1 MWFKNLQ
8 IYRFTRPF
16 DLTVEQLET
25 QLEACAFTPCGSQD
39 ISRFGWVKP
48 LGKFG
53 STLTHS
59 ASGHILICARKEEK
73 MLPGTVVKEMLAEKV
88 EAIEFEQGR
97 ALKKKEKEALKE
109 EILHTLLPRAFS
121 RTSQTFAWI
130 NPADNLMVVDAGS
143 AKKADDLLALLR
155 KSIGSLPVVPV
166 ALKNP
171 PEITMTEWLNE
182 GNLPASFTLED
193 EAELRSAMEHGGII
207 RCKQQDL
214 MTDEIKNHLA
224 NDKLVTKLALNWGE
238 TVSFVLGDDLSIKRL
253 KFSEELREQNDD
265 VTSEDPA
272 ARLDADFALVTA
284 ELSQF
289 IPALFAALGGE
300 EQSI

>member
-8 IYRFTRPF
+8 VYRFTRPIE
-16 DLTVEQLET
+16 LTTEQLES
-25 QLEACAFTPCGSQD
+25 QLESLTFTPCGSQD
-39 ISRFGWVKP
+39 MSRFGWTPP

-59 ASGHILICARKEEK
+59 ADSQILICARKEQK
-73 MLPGTVVKEMLAEKV
+73 MLPSTVIKEQLAEKV

-109 EILHTLLPRAFS
+109 ELLHTLLPRAFS
-121 RTSQTFAWI
+121 RTTNTFAWI
-130 NPADNLMVVDAGS
+130 NAADGLLIVDASS
-143 AKKADDLLALLR
+143 AKKAEDVLALLR

-171 PEITMTEWLNE
+171 PEITMTEWLQE
-182 GNLPASFTLED
+182 GNLPATFTLED
-193 EAELRSAMEHGGII
+193 ESELRSAQQRGGIA
-207 RCKQQDL
+207 RFKQQDL
-214 MTDEIKNHLA
+214 MTDEVKNHLA
-224 NDKLVTKLALNWGE
+224 NDKLVTKLAMNWGE
-238 TVSFVLGDDLSIKRL
+238 RLSFVLGDDLSIKRL

-272 ARLDADFALVTA
+272 ARLDADFALVTG
-284 ELSQF
+284 ELAHF

-300 EQSI
+300 ESAL

>member
-16 DLTVEQLET
+16 DLTTEQLES
-25 QLEACAFTPCGSQD
+25 QIESLAFTPCGSQD
-39 ISRFGWVKP
+39 MSRFGWTRP

-53 STLTHS
+53 SALTHS
-59 ASGHILICARKEEK
+59 ANGQILICARKEEK
-73 MLPGTVVKEMLAEKV
+73 IIQPAVIKEALAEKV

-97 ALKKKEKEALKE
+97 ALKKKEKEGLKE
-109 EILHTLLPRAFS
+109 ELLHTLLPRAFS
-121 RTSQTFAWI
+121 RTANTYAWI
-130 NPADNLMVVDAGS
+130 NPADGLLIVDS
-143 AKKADDLLALLR
+143 SSSKKADDLLALLR
-155 KSIGSLPVVPV
+155 KSIGTLPVVPV

-193 EAELRSAMEHGGII
+193 EAELRSAMEYGGIA
-207 RCKQQDL
+207 RFKQQDL
-214 MTDEIKNHLA
+214 MADEVKNHLA
-224 NDKLVTKLALNWGE
+224 NDKLVTKLALSWGE
-238 TVSFVLGDDLSIKRL
+238 RISFVLGDDLSIKRL
-253 KFSEELREQNDD
+253 KFSEELHEQNDD

-272 ARLDADFALVTA
+272 TRLDADFALITG

-289 IPALFAALGGE
+289 IPALFSALGGE
-300 EQSI
+300 E